1 MEGCSSWDKLV
12 WSPYAASAGSNL
24 IQGEDLVFLEDKMG
38 SLSLSPSFLNI
49 FLLARSLVRAGL
61 LLSAWEPGDMYG

>member
-1 MEGCSSWDKLV
+1 M
-12 WSPYAASAGSNL
+12 
-24 IQGEDLVFLEDKMG
+24 IQEEDLVFLEDKMG

-49 FLLARSLVRAGL
+49 FLLARRLVRAGR

>member
-12 WSPYAASAGSNL
+12 WSLYAASAGSNL

>member
-12 WSPYAASAGSNL
+12 WSPYAASAGYNL
-24 IQGEDLVFLEDKMG
+24 VQEEDLFFLEDKMG

-49 FLLARSLVRAGL
+49 FLLARRLVRAGC
-61 LLSAWEPGDMYG
+61 LLSAWEPGGMYG